1 MSSQDKEGDDNLF
14 IWFMDKFNKHRI
26 SVHAAHVTFFM
37 LVSFF
42 PFMMFFVTL
51 LKYTPVSLENILS
64 LSKRVIPAGLQPVLF
79 SWLKET
85 FSSAGSTLLSISI
98 IGALWAGSK
107 GFAGMTL
114 ELENIY
120 EVPGHQ
126 NALLRR
132 ILSIFYTV
140 VLSVMVISSLLILIY
155 GNRIVDFIVS
165 QFPSFS
171 GILGKNFTL
180 LRPLTA
186 FVIFCLYFLCLYR
199 FVPGRRGKT
208 TFKKELPGAVFTA
221 FMWIIFSFLYSLY
234 VDYNKTYST
243 LYGSLTHNILL
254 MLWLY
259 LCMILVFTGAL
270 LNHYLQ
276 LHGKLNLIAAC
287 RNFVP
292 SLLVYLEN
300 NKTGSH

>member
-1 MSSQDKEGDDNLF
+1 MSSQDKEVDDNLF

-155 GNRIVDFIVS
+155 GNRIVDLS
-165 QFPSFS
+165 
-171 GILGKNFTL
+171 
-180 LRPLTA
+180 
-186 FVIFCLYFLCLYR
+186 
-199 FVPGRRGKT
+199 
-208 TFKKELPGAVFTA
+208 
-221 FMWIIFSFLYSLY
+221 
-234 VDYNKTYST
+234 
-243 LYGSLTHNILL
+243 
-254 MLWLY
+254 
-259 LCMILVFTGAL
+259 
-270 LNHYLQ
+270 
-276 LHGKLNLIAAC
+276 
-287 RNFVP
+287 
-292 SLLVYLEN
+292 
-300 NKTGSH
+300 